1 MHSKNQT
8 RYTMKK
14 LFVLMFLLTTT
25 FFLISCQEEASI
37 EAVINGIDITF
48 ADTDSFASVTTH
60 VGLPLSSERN
70 KNAILSWESSYPS
83 IIDNYGTVN
92 RPEVNTDV
100 TLTLTVTVGSQS
112 LTRDFYLTVLGLY
125 RDVTVSFKVQENI
138 IKTVT
143 VKAGEYITGF
153 ANPSVEGYTFDG
165 WYIAPELTTRFEFT
179 QPVNQTMTV
188 EAKLTEILM
197 GSYTIEVY
205 VQNIDDENYTL
216 ESTTTLTAPLDS
228 NAQLPLS
235 MKGFT
240 LNDELSQS
248 SGIVTDTPTTYK
260 LYFDRNSYVVTFISE
275 GVEIGYQNLIY
286 GENVEMPLGLVKENH
301 ILDGWT
307 IDQTHLVQFDFDSK
321 ISSDIT
327 LYAKWIPDASDLTS
341 IDFSGFSNY
350 YTQLETSNDIITD
363 LAKLLRNTID
373 YVSYG
378 DARYVYT
385 KYDNDSQVILYDV
398 PSSISYRKVPAYGT
412 AGWGTGG
419 VITTSSFTVTIN
431 REHIWACNDM
441 QIMPINSDRTLDGY
455 VGYKI
460 NNGSFD
466 DRPSNTDRGHY
477 SDLHNL
483 WNSLA
488 TPNQNHSDHFFGEEN
503 SSSISPYLL
512 NDAFYPGDEYKGDI
526 ARALFYMTLM
536 YPYLTLVEKGSPNAY
551 EGYIYYGYLDVL
563 LKWNEEDPVS
573 YYEIERNQTIFNE
586 QGNRNPFIDFYD
598 YYFADLIFT
607 FGDPNVLG

>member
-1 MHSKNQT
+1 
-8 RYTMKK
+8 MKK

-92 RPEVNTDV
+92 RPEINTDV
-100 TLTLTVTVGSQS
+100 TLTVTVILGSQS
-112 LTRDFYLTVLGLY
+112 LTRDFYVTVLGLY
-125 RDVTVSFKVQENI
+125 RDVTVTFKVQENI

-143 VKAGEYITGF
+143 VKAGEYISRF

-205 VQNIDDENYTL
+205 VENIDDENYTL

-228 NAQLPLS
+228 NVQLPLS

-350 YTQLETSNDIITD
+350 YTQLETSNDIISD
-363 LAKLLRNTID
+363 LAKLLRGSID

-398 PSSISYRKVPAYGT
+398 PSSVSYRKVPAYGT
-412 AGWGTGG
+412 VGWGSGG
-419 VITTSSFTVTIN
+419 VITTSTFTVTIN

-488 TPNQNHSDHFFGEEN
+488 TPNQTHSDHFFGEEN
-503 SSSISPYLL
+503 GSSISSYLL

-551 EGYIYYGYLDVL
+551 EGYIYYGYLDIL

-598 YYFADLIFT
+598 YDFANLIFS
-607 FGDPNVLG
+607 FGDPNVLD